1 MSDTVLVE
9 RADGIATVTL
19 NRPHKKNAITREL
32 LDALD
37 AALDAIARDPADRV
51 LVLTGAAGDFS
62 SGADLTDRQAIGSGP
77 PQPFLQHMRG
87 VSDSILR
94 LHRFPKPSIA
104 AVDGVAV
111 GMGMNMALACDLVI
125 ATERARFCEIFPRR
139 GLAIDAGGS
148 WILPRLVGLHKAKE
162 LAFFGDMVPAAD
174 AHAMGLVNV
183 VCPAAELGPLVD
195 AWARRLAAGPT
206 VALSLTKSML
216 NNAFSTSIDQALE
229 DEARS
234 QHITYSTED
243 AKEALAAFVGKREPS
258 FKGR

>member
-9 RADGIATVTL
+9 RADGVATVTL

-32 LDALD
+32 LDGLD
-37 AALDAIARDPADRV
+37 AALDAIARDPSDRV

-62 SGADLTDRQAIGSGP
+62 SGADLTDRQAIGAGP
-77 PQPFLQHMRG
+77 PQPFLTHMRG

-94 LHRFPKPSIA
+94 LHRFLKPTIA

-111 GMGMNMALACDLVI
+111 GMGLNMALACDLVI

-139 GLAIDAGGS
+139 GLAIDGGGS

-162 LAFFGDMVPAAD
+162 LAFFGDMVSAAD
-174 AHAMGLVNV
+174 
-183 VCPAAELGPLVD
+183 LGAVVD

-206 VALSLTKSML
+206 VALSLTKSLL

-234 QHITYSTED
+234 QHITFSTED

>member
-9 RADGIATVTL
+9 RADGVATVTL

-32 LDALD
+32 LDGLD
-37 AALDAIARDPADRV
+37 AALDAIARDPSDRV

-62 SGADLTDRQAIGSGP
+62 SGADLTDRQAIGAGP
-77 PQPFLQHMRG
+77 PQPFLTHMRG

-94 LHRFPKPSIA
+94 LHRFLKPTIA

-125 ATERARFCEIFPRR
+125 ATDRARFCEIFPRR

-174 AHAMGLVNV
+174 AHAMGLVNL
-183 VCPAAELGPLVD
+183 VCPAAELGVVVD
-195 AWARRLAAGPT
+195 AWARRLATGPT
-206 VALSLTKSML
+206 VALTLTKSLL

-234 QHITYSTED
+234 QHVTYSTED